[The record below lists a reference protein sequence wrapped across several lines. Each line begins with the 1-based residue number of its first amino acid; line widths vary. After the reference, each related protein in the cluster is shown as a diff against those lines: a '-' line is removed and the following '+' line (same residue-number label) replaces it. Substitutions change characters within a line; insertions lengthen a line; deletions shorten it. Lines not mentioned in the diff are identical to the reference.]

1 MPNLSLTFKSV
12 VLAAV
17 VALGS
22 LNVVS
27 STASAKPAD
36 VQLAVAKQGKVPA
49 CIFKGKRLFGK
60 VYIEKS
66 QYSATYKIFQA
77 SSKYSSDLSVYSTNS
92 QYSANK
98 CGLWY
103 FTNSKYNADFSVYFT
118 NSKYSADFS
127 IFFSN
132 SQYQVGP
139 N

>member
-1 MPNLSLTFKSV
+1 MTNLSLTFKSV
-12 VLAAV
+12 ALSV
-17 VALGS
+17 VVSLGS

-27 STASAKPAD
+27 STAFAKPAV
-36 VQLAVAKQGKVPA
+36 VQSAVVREGKVPA

-66 QYSATYKIFQA
+66 QYSAKYKVFQA

-92 QYSANK
+92 QYSATK
-98 CGLWY
+98 CGIWY

-118 NSKYSADFS
+118 NS
-127 IFFSN
+127 
-132 SQYQVGP
+132 QYQVGP